1 MLRPLT
7 PEELKKLSPYE
18 QQEYLE
24 HLEALHLT
32 EGKKSFLKF
41 VGMVDCPGAPMYE
54 PEPEIYYPQRL
65 IPASHHKLIIE
76 AFQSMT
82 DGEDSVPDGKGKS
95 VDGLMIFMRPGSAKS
110 TYASVLA
117 PAWIMGRKPGTN
129 VIACSYGQDL
139 ANRFGRRVRTICRS
153 EEYAQVMGCSITGD
167 NQAVDNWSLTNG
179 SDYRATGIGAAVT
192 GFRADWLIIDDPVKD
207 REAADSLVIQEK
219 TWNAFKDDLCTRL
232 KPNGKIALIM
242 TRWNELDLGG
252 YILGPE
258 WKGQSGLWRGA
269 DEKMWRIINLPYIA
283 EHLDDPMGRRIGERM
298 WADHFTD
305 HEAEQLQRAA
315 AKGGSASR
323 TWASLYQ
330 QRPAPAEGAIMLRS
344 YWQEWKK
351 TCKVVSQTGE
361 VKEVPE
367 PPECE
372 FVVLTYDTAFE
383 EDEINDPSAM
393 SAWGIFPS
401 ISTKK
406 TGEQFHH
413 HHAILLGSWEG
424 HVQAADLADI
434 IQDHYRHFRPNLILI
449 EKRASGAQVIQEL
462 KRLRLPVKP
471 WLPKGVKGAKGKI
484 PRAHAAAMVMEQGS
498 VHYIPGVENAKTIDQ
513 CAALGGGGARDDRA
527 DTVTMALIYFRDRFM
542 FQTADEEMDGD
553 EHKAYLQ
560 DQMDKNRMGR
570 RLYNGDAPQRRA
582 QNERRIY
589 SESTTTRVQDDA
601 TERMTDETRRRL
613 YGD

>member
-7 PEELKKLSPYE
+7 PSELKKLSPSE

-24 HLEALHLT
+24 HLEAIHRAS
-32 EGKKSFLKF
+32 GKDSFLKF

-54 PEPEIYYPQRL
+54 PEPDVYYQQRL
-65 IPASHHKLIIE
+65 IPAPHHKLIIE
-76 AFQSMT
+76 AFQSMV
-82 DGEDSVPDGKGKS
+82 DGEDSIPDRNGEV

-117 PAWIMGRKPGTN
+117 PAWVMGRRPGTN

-153 EEYAQVMGCSITGD
+153 AEFADVMGCTITGD

-207 REAADSLVIQEK
+207 REAADSPVIQEK
-219 TWNAFKDDLCTRL
+219 TWNAYYDDLSTRL
-232 KPNGKIALIM
+232 KPGGKRALIM
-242 TRWNELDLGG
+242 TRWNEMDLGG
-252 YILGPE
+252 KILGSE
-258 WKGQSGLWRGA
+258 WKGQSGLWKGT
-269 DEKMWRIINLPYIA
+269 DKKLWRIINLPYIA
-283 EHLDDPMGRRIGERM
+283 EHLDDPMGRKIGERM
-298 WADHFTD
+298 WSEHFSKRDAD
-305 HEAEQLQRAA
+305 QLQEAA
-315 AKGGSASR
+315 VKGGSAAR

-351 TCKVVSQTGE
+351 KRREVSQFGE
-361 VKEVPE
+361 VKEVPD
-367 PPECE
+367 PPECV
-372 FVVLTYDTAFE
+372 FVALCYDTAFE

-393 SAWGIFPS
+393 AAWGIFES

-406 TGEQFHH
+406 TGEQYHH
-413 HHAILLGSWEG
+413 HHAILLGSWEA

-434 IQDHYRHFRPNLILI
+434 IQDHYKHFKPDIILI

-462 KRLRLPVKP
+462 RRLRLPVKA

-484 PRAHAAAMVMEQGS
+484 PRAHAAAMMLEQGA
-498 VHYIPGVENAKTIDQ
+498 VHYVPGAENQKTIDQ
-513 CAALGGGGARDDRA
+513 CAAIGGGGSRDDRA
-527 DTVTMALIYFRDRFM
+527 DAVTMGLIFFRDRFM
-542 FQTADEEMDGD
+542 FQTPDDEMEGD
-553 EHKAYLQ
+553 EHKAFLQ
-560 DQMDKNRMGR
+560 EQMDRNRMGR
-570 RLYNGDAPQRRA
+570 VLYNQDAPQRRA

-589 SESTTTRVQDDA
+589 SESVRTRVQDDA
-601 TERMTDETRRRL
+601 TERMTDETKRRL